1 VIFRLL
7 QTKGILRLLT
17 FSDYLCSKSK
27 FCTVTFLELNL
38 TTPLLNALIDLDF
51 ENPTPIQEK
60 VYPVVMSGRDAIG
73 VAQTGTGKTF
83 AYLLPILRQLKY
95 TDSKHPRILVVVPTR
110 ELVLQVVGEA
120 EKLSKYMNVRVIGV
134 YGGTNINTQKQ
145 VVFNGMDILIATPGR
160 LVDLVMTGVLRL
172 KSIQK
177 LVIDEVDEMLNLGFR
192 PQLMS
197 FMDSLPQRRQ
207 NLMFSATLTDEVAA
221 LIDSY
226 FYEPITIQIE
236 SQRTPLEQITQYYY
250 AVPNF
255 FTKINLL
262 EKLLSNATEYY
273 RVLIFAASKKLAD
286 RVFELINPMFPE
298 QVGVLHSN
306 KSQNFRINSLEHF
319 RSGENR
325 VLIATDVAS
334 RGLDIADVSHVVNF
348 DVPDL
353 PEDYMHRVGRTGRA
367 ELSGIAVTFVNDPEM
382 KHLVEIEKFMNRQLE
397 EKPLPMDVKIS
408 NVFTDEENPVLFDK
422 DYIGKSNAL
431 TDSQGA
437 FHEKK
442 EKNRKVNMGGPGV
455 RKPRKVKPTNRGVER
470 KRAKKN

>member
-1 VIFRLL
+1 
-7 QTKGILRLLT
+7 
-17 FSDYLCSKSK
+17 
-27 FCTVTFLELNL
+27 VTFQELNL
-38 TTPLLNALIDLDF
+38 NTPLLNALIDLGF
-51 ENPTPIQEK
+51 TTPTPIQEK
-60 VYPVVMSGRDAIG
+60 VYPVVMSGRDAVG

-95 TDSKHPRILVVVPTR
+95 SDSKHPRILVVVPTR

-120 EKLSKYMNVRVIGV
+120 EKLAKYMNLRVVGV

-145 VVFNGMDILIATPGR
+145 VVFNGMDILVATPGR

-172 KSIQK
+172 KLIQK

-192 PQLMS
+192 TQLMS

-207 NLMFSATLTDEVAA
+207 NLMFSATLTEEVAA

-236 SQRTPLEQITQYYY
+236 NQRTPLEQISQFYY

-262 EKLLSNATEYY
+262 EKLLLNADEFY
-273 RVLIFAASKKLAD
+273 RVLIFTASKKLAD
-286 RVFELINPMFPE
+286 RVFELIDPMFPE

-319 RSGENR
+319 RNGKNR

-334 RGLDIADVSHVVNF
+334 RGLDIADVSHVINF
-348 DVPDL
+348 DVPDG
-353 PEDYMHRVGRTGRA
+353 PEDYMHRIGRTGRA
-367 ELSGIAVTFVNDPEM
+367 DLTGIAVTFVNEPE
-382 KHLVEIEKFMNRQLE
+382 LNSLALIEKFMNRVLE
-397 EKPLPMDVKIS
+397 EKPLPADVQIS
-408 NVFTDEENPVLFDK
+408 NIFTDEENPVLFDK
-422 DYIGKSNAL
+422 DYIGKSNAI

-442 EKNRKVNMGGPGV
+442 DKNKKVNLGGPGE
-455 RKPRKVKPTNRGVER
+455 RKPRKIKSRNRGVER
-470 KRAKKN
+470 KRAAKNK

>member
-1 VIFRLL
+1 M
-7 QTKGILRLLT
+7 T
-17 FSDYLCSKSK
+17 FQ
-27 FCTVTFLELNL
+27 ELNL
-38 TTPLLNALIDLDF
+38 NTPLLNALIDLGF
-51 ENPTPIQEK
+51 TTPTPIQEK
-60 VYPVVMSGRDAIG
+60 VYPVVMSGRDAVG

-95 TDSKHPRILVVVPTR
+95 SDSKHPRILVVVPTR

-120 EKLSKYMNVRVIGV
+120 EKLAKYMNLRVVGV

-145 VVFNGMDILIATPGR
+145 VVFNGMDILVATPGR

-172 KSIQK
+172 KLIQK

-207 NLMFSATLTDEVAA
+207 NLMFSATLTEEVAA

-236 SQRTPLEQITQYYY
+236 SQRTPLEQISQYYY

-262 EKLLSNATEYY
+262 EKLLLNTDEFY
-273 RVLIFAASKKLAD
+273 RVLIFTASKKLAD
-286 RVFELINPMFPE
+286 RVFELIDPMFPE

-319 RSGENR
+319 RNGKNR

-334 RGLDIADVSHVVNF
+334 RGLDIADVSHVINF
-348 DVPDL
+348 DVPDG
-353 PEDYMHRVGRTGRA
+353 PEDYMHRIGRTGRGRPIRNSCHIC
-367 ELSGIAVTFVNDPEM
+367 E
-382 KHLVEIEKFMNRQLE
+382 
-397 EKPLPMDVKIS
+397 
-408 NVFTDEENPVLFDK
+408 
-422 DYIGKSNAL
+422 
-431 TDSQGA
+431 
-437 FHEKK
+437 
-442 EKNRKVNMGGPGV
+442 
-455 RKPRKVKPTNRGVER
+455 
-470 KRAKKN
+470 